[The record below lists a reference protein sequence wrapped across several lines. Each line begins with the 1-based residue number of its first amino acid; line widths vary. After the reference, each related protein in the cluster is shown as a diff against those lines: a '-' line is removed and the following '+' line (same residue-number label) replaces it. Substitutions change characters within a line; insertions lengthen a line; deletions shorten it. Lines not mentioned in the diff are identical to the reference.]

1 MNLNMIFL
9 IFLMPCVMGVK
20 IYRNL
25 VFKYNNKG
33 SKTMQYKNW
42 EIRQT
47 KNRNVVIIGKNGE
60 NLILGK
66 SKEFLSE
73 EELKQIFDEYFG
85 KEYGN

>member
-1 MNLNMIFL
+1 MR
-9 IFLMPCVMGVK
+9 CVMVVK

-25 VFKYNNKG
+25 VFRFREYK
-33 SKTMQYKNW
+33 MQYKNW

>member
-1 MNLNMIFL
+1 
-9 IFLMPCVMGVK
+9 
-20 IYRNL
+20 
-25 VFKYNNKG
+25 
-33 SKTMQYKNW
+33 MQYKNW